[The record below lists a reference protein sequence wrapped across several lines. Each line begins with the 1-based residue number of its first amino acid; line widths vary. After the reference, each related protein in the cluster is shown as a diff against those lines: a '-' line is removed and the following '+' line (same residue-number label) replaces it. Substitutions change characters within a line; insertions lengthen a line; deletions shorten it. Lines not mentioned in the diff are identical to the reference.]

1 MLQQNHAGKKKS
13 VFFSLDY
20 CLKVSHLRPACGFK
34 NNPTL
39 SNAVI
44 SVSINAQTEMSVK
57 RILVSRKSSMVLDLE
72 EVYKQ
77 DNESSAHISCDSH
90 SEIKSLIISLG
101 KLLYIKKAET
111 VNCTPLPFEC
121 QSTLT
126 TEPVRPGPQRAAE
139 FNQRFDFP
147 LAAESNHRLRQTARS
162 PLHLLQ
168 TALWQLNTQV
178 RVLPLVSFWLAN
190 SVRLSCLI
198 PHHVWVV
205 GLALD
210 APCHVVS
217 SGGIRNNK
225 QTHQHRLKVQTAML
239 WMRSTQFPV
248 QGLSSY
254 FKRITHCKTWSIRN
268 TRCIQRMAFTLKRQ
282 VWLHYAVD

>member
-1 MLQQNHAGKKKS
+1 MDGNTSYPRHLSCLVFKEEAEKTKSKCYNKTTLEKKS

-101 KLLYIKKAET
+101 KLLYIKKGR
-111 VNCTPLPFEC
+111 NCKL
-121 QSTLT
+121 
-126 TEPVRPGPQRAAE
+126 
-139 FNQRFDFP
+139 
-147 LAAESNHRLRQTARS
+147 
-162 PLHLLQ
+162 
-168 TALWQLNTQV
+168 
-178 RVLPLVSFWLAN
+178 
-190 SVRLSCLI
+190 
-198 PHHVWVV
+198 
-205 GLALD
+205 
-210 APCHVVS
+210 
-217 SGGIRNNK
+217 
-225 QTHQHRLKVQTAML
+225 
-239 WMRSTQFPV
+239 
-248 QGLSSY
+248 Y
-254 FKRITHCKTWSIRN
+254 SIA
-268 TRCIQRMAFTLKRQ
+268 I
-282 VWLHYAVD
+282 